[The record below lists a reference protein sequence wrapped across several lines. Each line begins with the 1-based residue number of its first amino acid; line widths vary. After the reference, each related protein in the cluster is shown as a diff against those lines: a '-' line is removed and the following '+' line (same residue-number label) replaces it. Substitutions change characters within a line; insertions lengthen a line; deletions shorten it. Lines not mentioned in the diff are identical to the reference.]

1 MSVDEVEEVTVETI
15 GQYTDEE
22 DRYIKMKD
30 AYKEGKLDCEACLGS
45 PVTAAE
51 MAEELYGD
59 DEDRINKYLMGWNYQ
74 LTLMTED

>member
-1 MSVDEVEEVTVETI
+1 MTDEVEVSPEI

-22 DRYIKMKD
+22 DRYIRMKD
-30 AYKEGKLDCEACLGS
+30 AYKEGKLDCETCLGA

-51 MAEELYGD
+51 LAEEKYGD
-59 DEDRINKYLMGWNYQ
+59 DTDRIQKYLMGWNYQ